1 MCGITGIKA
10 FNEVGRINMIHLAAA
25 TESLAKRGPDN
36 QGLFY
41 DHFVGLGHRRLSII
55 DVSESAHQPMS
66 DASGRYQIVF
76 NGEIFNYK
84 QLRSGLQEKG
94 VSFQTESDTEVLLQ
108 LYILFGKKALS
119 HLNGF
124 FAFAIFDVADGSLF
138 IARDRLGIKP
148 LYYYYDE
155 DKLIFASEMKAIMR
169 YGIQKELSFE
179 SLLTYLQLNYIP
191 APLTILKGVHKLP
204 PGHLIVSKK
213 NEVTIEH
220 WYKVPFDESRTV
232 GRQSY
237 SNKQKELRELLTSAV
252 KQRLV
257 ADVPLGTF
265 LSGGIDSSIVAG
277 IASKLHPGI
286 HSFSI
291 GYRDD
296 PFFDETEYA
305 ELVARHF
312 NTQHHVFKL
321 SNDDLL
327 NHLEGM
333 VGYLD
338 EPFADSSALP
348 VYILSEETRKHV
360 TVALSGDGADELFG
374 GYNKHLAWQR
384 SVKPSFSNAMAKRL
398 LPLWKSL
405 PASRSSAFGNKV
417 RQLSKYGEGLKLS
430 AEDRYWRWASYMAES
445 QALDYLSP
453 SAREELVMETYL
465 GHKGDWLL
473 PLHKS
478 SSLNCFLLADTQLVL
493 PDDMLTKVDRMSM
506 ANALE
511 VRVPFLD
518 HRVVEFAFGLPERF
532 KIHNGARK
540 RILQD
545 AFKDFLPQKLYN
557 RPKKGFEVPL
567 LKWMQNEMKSTLD
580 NVVFSDDKLNEQGI
594 FSSQHL
600 ALLRQQLHSSN
611 PGDAHATTWALYVFQ
626 KWWDNY
632 FK

>member
-76 NGEIFNYK
+76 NGEIFNYM
-84 QLRSGLQEKG
+84 QLRKGLQEKG

-108 LYILFGKKALS
+108 LYILFGKKALN

-124 FAFAIFDVADGSLF
+124 FAFAIFDAADGSLF

-213 NEVTIEH
+213 NEVTVEQ
-220 WYKVPFDESRTV
+220 WYKVPFDASSAV

-237 SNKQKELRELLTSAV
+237 SDKQKELRELLTSAV
-252 KQRLV
+252 KHRLV

-265 LSGGIDSSIVAG
+265 LSGGTDSSIVAG

-333 VGYLD
+333 ISNID

-374 GYNKHLAWQR
+374 GYNKHLAWQK
-384 SVKPSFSNAMAKRL
+384 SVEPSFSNALAKGL

-430 AEDRYWRWASYMAES
+430 AEDRYWRWASYMAEGR
-445 QALDYLSP
+445 ALDYLSP
-453 SAREELVMETYL
+453 SAKEELVMETYL
-465 GHKGDWLL
+465 GNKGGWLL
-473 PLHKS
+473 PLHGS
-478 SSLNCFLLADTQLVL
+478 SSLNSFLLADTQLVL

-518 HRVVEFAFGLPERF
+518 HRVVEFAFGLPESF
-532 KIHNGARK
+532 KIHNGTRK

-545 AFKDFLPQKLYN
+545 AFKGFLPQKLYN

-567 LKWMQNEMKSTLD
+567 LKWMQNDMKSTLD
-580 NVVFSDDKLNEQGI
+580 GVVFNDDKLNEQGI
-594 FSSQHL
+594 FSAQQL
-600 ALLRQQLHSSN
+600 ALLRQQLHSNN

-626 KWWDNY
+626 KWWENY

>member
-84 QLRSGLQEKG
+84 QLRKGLQEKG

-108 LYILFGKKALS
+108 LYILFGKKALN

-124 FAFAIFDVADGSLF
+124 FSFAIFDVVDGSLF

-148 LYYYYDE
+148 LYYYHDE

-204 PGHLIVSKK
+204 PGHFIECKK
-213 NEVTIEH
+213 NEVTVEQ
-220 WYKVPFDESRTV
+220 WYKVPFEASRTV
-232 GRQSY
+232 GRHSY
-237 SNKQKELRELLTSAV
+237 SDKQRELRELLTGAV

-265 LSGGIDSSIVAG
+265 LSGGTDSSVIAG

-291 GYRDD
+291 GYKDD

-327 NHLEGM
+327 NHLDGM
-333 VGYLD
+333 ISYID

-374 GYNKHLAWQR
+374 GYNKHLAWQK
-384 SVKPSFSNAMAKRL
+384 SVNSSFSNVMAKRL

-405 PASRSSAFGNKV
+405 PASRSSVLGNKV

-445 QALDYLSP
+445 QALGYLSQ
-453 SAREELVMETYL
+453 SAKEELVMDTYL

-478 SSLNCFLLADTQLVL
+478 SSLNSFLLADTQLVL

-518 HRVVEFAFGLPERF
+518 HRVVDFAFGLPESF
-532 KIHNGARK
+532 KIHNGTRK

-580 NVVFSDDKLNEQGI
+580 SIVFNEDKLNEQGI
-594 FSSQHL
+594 FCPQQL
-600 ALLRQQLHSSN
+600 VLLRQQLHSNN

-626 KWWDNY
+626 KWWENY

>member
-10 FNEVGRINMIHLAAA
+10 FNEVGRINLIHLAAA

-36 QGLFY
+36 HGLFY

-55 DVSESAHQPMS
+55 DVSDNANQPMA
-66 DASGRYQIVF
+66 DPSGRYQIIF
-76 NGEIFNYK
+76 NGEIFNYMH
-84 QLRSGLQEKG
+84 LRKLLRKKG
-94 VSFQTESDTEVLLQ
+94 VVFQTDSDTEVLLQ
-108 LYILFGKKALS
+108 LFIAMGRDALQ

-124 FAFAIFDVADGSLF
+124 FSFAIFDSSDGSLF

-148 LYYYYDE
+148 LYYYHDD
-155 DKLIFASEMKAIMR
+155 DKLVFASEMKAIMR
-169 YGIQKELSFE
+169 YGIQKELSYE
-179 SLLTYLQLNYIP
+179 ALLTYLQLNYIP
-191 APLTILKGVHKLP
+191 APITILKGVMKLQ
-204 PGHLIVSKK
+204 PGHFISVKGTK
-213 NEVTIEH
+213 VTVEQ
-220 WYKVPFDESRTV
+220 WYSIPFEPADRPTAK
-232 GRQSY
+232 SY
-237 SNKQKELRELLTSAV
+237 SQLQGELRELLTSAV
-252 KQRLV
+252 KHRLV

-265 LSGGIDSSIVAG
+265 LSGGTDSSIVSG

-291 GYRDD
+291 GYKDD

-312 NTQHHVFKL
+312 NTNHHVFSL

-327 NHLEGM
+327 GHLQGM
-333 VGYLD
+333 VSYID

-348 VYILSEETRKHV
+348 VYILSQETRKHV

-374 GYNKHLAWQR
+374 GYNKHIAWQK
-384 SVKPSFSNAMAKRL
+384 SIKGGLANSFIQSM
-398 LPLWKSL
+398 LPVWQSL
-405 PASRSSAFGNKV
+405 PASRSTGMSNKA
-417 RQLSKYGEGLKLS
+417 RQLSKYGEGLKLTPS
-430 AEDRYWRWASYMAES
+430 ERYWRWAGYVAEND
-445 QALDYLSP
+445 ALGFLHANAKEKLAMSLYLAQKDKWVSP
-453 SAREELVMETYL
+453 LRT
-465 GHKGDWLL
+465 
-473 PLHKS
+473 S
-478 SSLNCFLLADTQLVL
+478 SSLNSFLLADSMMVL

-518 HRVVEFAFGLPERF
+518 HRVVAFAFSLSEEYKIKNGL
-532 KIHNGARK
+532 RK

-545 AFKDFLPQKLYN
+545 AFKSFLPQKLYN

-567 LKWMQNEMKSTLD
+567 LRWMQNELASDLD
-580 NVVFSDDKLNEQGI
+580 QVVFNGDRLGDQGV
-594 FSSQHL
+594 FNRERVL
-600 ALLRQQLHSSN
+600 ELRSKLHSSN

-626 KWWDNY
+626 KWWANY